1 MNLLSVMLQAGGA
14 QGGGLSGILMMVLI
28 IAVFYFFMI
37 RPQAKRQKEVK
48 KAREAMKNG
57 DRVVTAGGIHGVVKE
72 IADTYIVI
80 EIAQGVRIK
89 VEKNSVFASA
99 ADSQTA
105 ETK

>member
-1 MNLLSVMLQAGGA
+1 MNLLSVMLQAGA
-14 QGGGLSGILMMVLI
+14 QGSGLSGILMMVLI

-37 RPQAKRQKEVK
+37 RPQAKRQKEIK
-48 KAREAMKNG
+48 KTREAMKNG
-57 DRVVTAGGIHGVVKE
+57 DRVVTAGGIHGTIKE
-72 IADTYIVI
+72 IADTYFVI

-89 VEKNSVFASA
+89 VEKGSVFASA